1 MPKKIGFLGLG
12 NMGSVM
18 AKHLVSTSYSV
29 TGYDPDKKALA
40 AAVRNGVR
48 PAASEAEAVSRADV
62 VCSSLPTTEAVRSAF
77 LGGGGALDAMRR
89 GAVCFEH
96 STIEVGIALEI
107 CAAGKKKGVPFLDAP
122 IAGSVSSLE
131 RKDVATMVG
140 GERQAFEAH
149 RDVLEAYIGKI
160 TYMGK
165 SGNGLYMKL
174 VTNHIYFSQLAAL
187 AEGLAFGK
195 KAGLDPQGMV
205 EFLKG
210 TFVTNQLSDK
220 GDAMARRDY
229 TPAAELRVITK
240 DLLISSKEANRIGA
254 AAPLGTAAR
263 QQFVA
268 AEALGHFKNDTGSVY
283 ESYLQAMGEKPKR
296 GKKPTR

>member
-12 NMGSVM
+12 IMGGVM
-18 AKHLVSTSYSV
+18 AKHLVSTGYPV
-29 TGYDPDKKALA
+29 TGYDPDKKTLA

-62 VCSSLPTTEAVRSAF
+62 VCSSLPTTEVVRSAF

-89 GAVCFEH
+89 GTVCFEH

-107 CAAGKKKGVPFLDAP
+107 CAAGEKKGVSFLDAP
-122 IAGSVSSLE
+122 IAGSASSLE
-131 RKDVATMVG
+131 RKAVATMVG
-140 GERQAFEAH
+140 GKRRAFEAN
-149 RDVLEAYIGKI
+149 RDVLEAYIGRI

-165 SGNGLYMKL
+165 PGNGLYMKL

-195 KAGLDPQGMV
+195 KAGLDPLVMV
-205 EFLKG
+205 EFLQG
-210 TFVTNQLSDK
+210 TMVPNQLSDK
-220 GDAMARRDY
+220 GAAMARRDY
-229 TPAAELRVITK
+229 TPAAELRIITK

-254 AAPLGTAAR
+254 AAPLGMAAR